1 MMTHA
6 SRLGT
11 ALVLCM
17 GPCGAALAQ
26 KTTVPGAG
34 AGNTAPSQYSEGD
47 PAYKSQTPATPDT
60 NAGMPKGLQG
70 DPGESPQ
77 MAGDFHPIG
86 TFETSC
92 CCTPKGSF

>member
-17 GPCGAALAQ
+17 GLCGAALAQ

-47 PAYKSQTPATPDT
+47 PADKSQTPATPDT
-60 NAGMPKGLQG
+60 NAGMPEEQMRQQ
-70 DPGESPQ
+70 PG
-77 MAGDFHPIG
+77 AGTQTRSVPG
-86 TFETSC
+86 TANTTAPS
-92 CCTPKGSF
+92 SH